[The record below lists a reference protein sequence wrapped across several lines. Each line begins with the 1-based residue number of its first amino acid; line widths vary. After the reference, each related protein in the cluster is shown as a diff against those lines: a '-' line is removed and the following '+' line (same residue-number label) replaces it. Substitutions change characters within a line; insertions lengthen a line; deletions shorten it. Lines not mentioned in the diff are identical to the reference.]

1 MSPGKLSS
9 PVLLFVVVEATD
21 NYAEDRILG
30 RGGQLK
36 DKSHVYSFGVVL
48 AELIAGKRP
57 LGMERCQEGRNL
69 ATYFVKKEV
78 RLHEILDMQIVE
90 EATDEQLK
98 AACDLVYR
106 CLKSSMKFL
115 IREGSV
121 TNILGFI
128 KKATTKEVT

>member
-1 MSPGKLSS
+1 MWY
-9 PVLLFVVVEATD
+9 VTIEYFYT
-21 NYAEDRILG
+21 
-30 RGGQLK
+30 GQLK

-57 LGMERCQEGRNL
+57 LGMERCPEGRNL

-78 RLHEILDMQIVE
+78 RLHEILDMQMV

-115 IREGSV
+115 NREGSV